1 MEVENSDVFCL
12 IDPLE
17 KNQQHKF
24 LSEFRTLYLLK
35 NPPDHASIF
44 LLKLF
49 IRERKILWEN
59 SSLFGDY
66 QMIVYYFLCWTT
78 KISIFSVDMSLLTF
92 LEMY

>member
-1 MEVENSDVFCL
+1 MEVENSYVFCL

-44 LLKLF
+44 FKA
-49 IRERKILWEN
+49 IYSRTKILWEN